1 MFTALKICAT
11 ALAGCGILAANV
23 VCAQDGPITVEVIG
37 EVSTRCGFASSEPVA
52 QLPTRDL
59 EQGARFDIR
68 IGLDC
73 NTPYA
78 FGVVATHGLLTNQTA
93 QPNASSG
100 YAYSK
105 PYSVSVALQ
114 TNRGTVRSDACMSG
128 DLVPGGSC
136 AFAAAA
142 AGSGLSSGD
151 GISIDQDAVLTVE
164 WGDQSAMPNRLAAGD
179 YQDTLTMVVG
189 PRA

>member
-1 MFTALKICAT
+1 MFTALKMCAT
-11 ALAGCGILAANV
+11 AVAGCGIFTANV
-23 VCAQDGPITVEVIG
+23 VSAQEGPITIEVIG
-37 EVSTRCGFASSEPVA
+37 EVPTRCGFASSEPIA
-52 QLPTRDL
+52 QLPTLDL

-68 IGLDC
+68 IRLDC

-93 QPNASSG
+93 QRYTSSG

-114 TNRGTVRSDACMSG
+114 TSRGTVRSDACMSG
-128 DLVPGGSC
+128 DLVPGGRC